1 MLSSLKRTLSQ
12 LWQTSNANGKLTDL
26 LELSSA
32 DYIQTHLHGNPRYA
46 DPRRLQRHE
55 HKCYSQNGEDGII
68 EEIFR
73 RIGTTNKH
81 FVEFGVGNGLE
92 NNTALLLIK
101 GWTGAWIEGDKTCTD
116 VIQTTFARQIA
127 DKQLHIQNAFITA
140 ENIEQLFAHATVPHE
155 FDLLSVDIDGNDYWV
170 WKAIERYTPRVVV
183 IEYNSTFPPQV
194 EWVKAYNP
202 AWMWDGTTAFSASL
216 KSLEK
221 LGASKGYALV
231 GCDFRGVN
239 AFFVHQEVIAAS
251 GGDRFYAP
259 FTAEEQY
266 EEPKY
271 FLRRIG
277 GHPRSGAIFGQ
288 SYLEKP

>member
-1 MLSSLKRTLSQ
+1 
-12 LWQTSNANGKLTDL
+12 
-26 LELSSA
+26 
-32 DYIQTHLHGNPRYA
+32 
-46 DPRRLQRHE
+46 
-55 HKCYSQNGEDGII
+55 
-68 EEIFR
+68 
-73 RIGTTNKH
+73 
-81 FVEFGVGNGLE
+81 
-92 NNTALLLIK
+92 
-101 GWTGAWIEGDKTCTD
+101 
-116 VIQTTFARQIA
+116 
-127 DKQLHIQNAFITA
+127 
-140 ENIEQLFAHATVPHE
+140 
-155 FDLLSVDIDGNDYWV
+155 
-170 WKAIERYTPRVVV
+170 V